1 MPYIVNNS
9 DGSLTVTVADNTV
22 DTSTYSLALI
32 GRNVSNYGQFFA
44 QNTIRQLE
52 NFASTARPNPT
63 QALVGQQWYDKTENI
78 MRVYDGTVWKRS
90 TGIVVGPEG
99 NRPTSDLGAGGAS
112 FFNQTLSKLQVHDGT
127 AWRESSYAGEVTN
140 SFAADSLVDS
150 PTLYGSRVRTLFIRE
165 AGTQRKHP
173 VIALTYV
180 KSSPLG
186 TPNRGITDVN
196 GQRETIMALWSDVE
210 FIVANPTETPVDG
223 QIVNYHSE
231 LVAAGVGIASAR
243 AGRPSGQI
251 LKGMNTRAEY
261 ETTGVAT
268 FNQLFVTTA
277 IGSSSERVPEGYFQ
291 DLFVENTLSGD
302 VGSFGSDVTA
312 ANFISNGD
320 VTASTGTGTFAEL
333 DVTGN
338 AQIGGTTVFNGP
350 VVFNDPTPLGA
361 VDANFTGNVTV
372 GNLSVTGNTSVQ
384 DIVADGNLVVNG
396 TTTLNDTV
404 TINANVVTGNNL
416 TVGDT
421 ITATSV
427 LVDDITVGVALSAPL
442 FSGNVVGTTATFSGN
457 ITSTSGNVSANN
469 FIGNV
474 FGNLTGDSVS
484 GITGAFT
491 GNVSAN
497 NFNGT
502 FNGNLN
508 GTASQATYADLAE
521 KYVADQNYL
530 AGTVVKLGGEKEIT
544 QTTHAQDADVFG
556 VISTDPAYLMN
567 SSIDG
572 LPVAMTGRVPVRVT
586 GDIHKGDR
594 LTSSDVDGHAQSLS
608 ADQYDP
614 RIVIGRALEDHA
626 GGEGIIEMV
635 IGIK

>member
-52 NFASTARPNPT
+52 NFASVARPNPT
-63 QALVGQQWYDKTENI
+63 QALVGQQWYDKSENI

-99 NRPTSDLGAGGAS
+99 TRPTSDLGAGGAS
-112 FFNQTLSKLQVHDGT
+112 FFNQTTSKLQVHDGT

-140 SFAADSLVDS
+140 SFAADSSVDS
-150 PTLYGSRVRTLFIRE
+150 PSLYGARVRTLFLRE
-165 AGTQRKHP
+165 AGTQRRHP

-180 KSSPLG
+180 KSSAQG

-210 FIVANPTETPVDG
+210 FIISNPTETPVDG

-231 LVAAGVGIASAR
+231 LVSAGVGIASAR
-243 AGRPSGQI
+243 AGRTTGQI
-251 LKGMNTRAEY
+251 LKGMNTRADY

-268 FNQLFVTTA
+268 FSQLFVTTA
-277 IGSSSERVPEGYFQ
+277 IGNSSERVPEGYFQ

-302 VGSFGSDVTA
+302 VGSFGGDVSA

-320 VTASTGTGTFAEL
+320 VTASTGTGTFAQL
-333 DVTGN
+333 AVTGN
-338 AQIGGTTVFNGP
+338 AQIDGTTVFNGP
-350 VVFNDPTPLGA
+350 VVFNDPTPLSA
-361 VDANFTGNVTV
+361 VDASFTGNVTV

-396 TTTLNDTV
+396 TTTLNDEV
-404 TINANVVTGNNL
+404 TINANVVLAGSTNL

-427 LVDDITVGVALSAPL
+427 IVDDITVGIALSAPL
-442 FSGNVVGTTATFSGN
+442 FSGNVQGATATFSGN
-457 ITSTSGNVSANN
+457 ITST
-469 FIGNV
+469 
-474 FGNLTGDSVS
+474 
-484 GITGAFT
+484 T
-491 GNVSAN
+491 GNVNAT

-521 KYVADQNYL
+521 KYVADQDYI

-586 GDIHKGDR
+586 GDINKGDR
-594 LTSSDVDGHAQSLS
+594 LTSSDVAGHAQSLA